1 MWFPCTKFTGQAIS
15 CVITQHI
22 HNHNLLSTRLNWK
35 AFESGLEWSNGIAKR
50 NSQTEWSKWTV
61 LGSQWLVAIESKL
74 GLLLIIIDKTS
85 AECIAGNKCAFL
97 WCDQKYWTF
106 PDSIWRIVLCK
117 EMSGARLVPLTK
129 PSMSYAPQ
137 AKSFQFGA
145 LFLALN
151 SNIKALDTLDE
162 EFRLLIVDMRNFCIN
177 LNSIIAHNR
186 R

>member
-22 HNHNLLSTRLNWK
+22 HNHNLLSTRLNW
-35 AFESGLEWSNGIAKR
+35 ESFWKWFGMVKRNSQTEQPNGIAKR
-50 NSQTEWSKWTV
+50 NGHNWTV
-61 LGSQWLVAIESKL
+61 LGSQWLVAIESKF

-106 PDSIWRIVLCK
+106 PDSIWRIILCK
-117 EMSGARLVPLTK
+117 GMSSARLVPLTK

-151 SNIKALDTLDE
+151 SNIKSLDTLDE
-162 EFRLLIVDMRNFCIN
+162 EFRLLIVCEFF
-177 LNSIIAHNR
+177 A
-186 R
+186 